1 MQRRGGVKESR
12 KRESLSTCWRHNE
25 GPLVKPFTAEGD
37 YKVTEELGMAIS
49 VLQEK
54 QRQEVLCRVKPG

>member
-1 MQRRGGVKESR
+1 MKESR

-49 VLQEK
+49 VLKRSRGKGSSAESNPV
-54 QRQEVLCRVKPG
+54 RSR

>member
-1 MQRRGGVKESR
+1 MKESR

-49 VLQEK
+49 VLKRSRGKRSSAESNLV
-54 QRQEVLCRVKPG
+54 RSR